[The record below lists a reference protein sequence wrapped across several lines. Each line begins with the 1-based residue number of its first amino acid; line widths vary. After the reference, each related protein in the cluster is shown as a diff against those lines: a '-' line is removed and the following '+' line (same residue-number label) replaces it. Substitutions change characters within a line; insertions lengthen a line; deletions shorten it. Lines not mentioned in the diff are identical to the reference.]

1 LKKSPILHP
10 NFLGMLPY
18 RKTEKKEA
26 EQTQNEDK
34 RILILHN
41 DDFNTFDYVIE
52 SLQDVC
58 GHSKEQAEQC
68 AMITH
73 FKGLCDVKRGTLK
86 DLKQMYEVLSN
97 RFLTVTID

>member
-1 LKKSPILHP
+1 
-10 NFLGMLPY
+10 MLPY
-18 RKTEKKEA
+18 RKTRKKEA
-26 EQTQNEDK
+26 EQAQDEEK

-41 DDFNTFDYVIE
+41 DDFNTFDFVIE

-68 AMITH
+68 ALIAH
-73 FKGLCDVKRGTLK
+73 FKGSCDVKRGAFK
-86 DLKQMYEVLSN
+86 DLKQIYEVLSN